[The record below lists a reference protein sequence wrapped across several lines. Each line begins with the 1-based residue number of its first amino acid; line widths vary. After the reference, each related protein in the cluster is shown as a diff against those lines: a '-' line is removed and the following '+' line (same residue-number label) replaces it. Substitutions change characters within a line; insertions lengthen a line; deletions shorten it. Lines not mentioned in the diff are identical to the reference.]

1 MLSLCIAAG
10 EVIRLCGPHVSA
22 LGSYEKRVYFCEGK
36 QFDSNGNTNT
46 RCTGP
51 VLKHRSPPGTMGLGN
66 KLDYLW
72 TADGVLNFFEVCGLR
87 ITLPAAHWLRSVLS
101 DGAAGR
107 HWVAALQ
114 LSAFS
119 FTCNAAQLLVASCLS
134 PSTGYLMHHMLYYA
148 VCLVSPAATYGTIS
162 FALVR
167 QEGAFTPVT

>member
-1 MLSLCIAAG
+1 
-10 EVIRLCGPHVSA
+10 
-22 LGSYEKRVYFCEGK
+22 
-36 QFDSNGNTNT
+36 
-46 RCTGP
+46 
-51 VLKHRSPPGTMGLGN
+51 MGLGN

-72 TADGVLNFFEVCGLR
+72 TADGVLNFFEVCVGCVLLYQLR
-87 ITLPAAHWLRSVLS
+87 TGSVASS

-167 QEGAFTPVT
+167 QEGAFTPVTMLASLGAGLHFVHLINVLSENRSQNNYKYNL